1 MKCPKCGCNKFMA
14 EQHIEGTISVIVTLA
29 DDGSAMFHS
38 NRAMFHSNPT
48 NDGNIDS
55 SELSCDSPEGPFACL
70 GCEYEMTH
78 KDLEKKGNK

>member
-38 NRAMFHSNPT
+38 NR
-48 NDGNIDS
+48 NIDS
-55 SELSCDSPEGPFACL
+55 SELSCDSPKGPFACL